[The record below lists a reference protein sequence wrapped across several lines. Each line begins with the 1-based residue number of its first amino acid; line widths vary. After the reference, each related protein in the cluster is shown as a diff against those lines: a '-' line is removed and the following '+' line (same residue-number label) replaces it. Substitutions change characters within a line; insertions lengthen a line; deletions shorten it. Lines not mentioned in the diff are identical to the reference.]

1 MKLTPDQYSSIKDR
15 WEEYAGNSAQQV
27 YSASEQQRSLASTK
41 DGVFYKYVSCL
52 LCGHDKYSMLYR
64 QTAYSV
70 TRWKDVLTH
79 TLVRLVGKKWATF
92 LLKKLLRKYINLNGT
107 YAVGRCVNCGFLFRN
122 PTYTLEGLERAY
134 NSGGYV
140 SFLTGEYSRK
150 RAQLYGYFYDLLKV
164 DSRTQGFERKRVL
177 DIGCGFGLLL
187 DFLQSKGW
195 DPYGVDFASDAITYG
210 QKELGLKN
218 ISVGNLEHD
227 SFEEN
232 YFDMVTLASVI
243 EHLDD
248 PVDMLARI
256 HRVLRPGGV
265 LLITTPNAGSFNHK
279 QAYQRW
285 GGFWPNH
292 LVFFDR
298 GFIREALSKAGF
310 SSIVVANDR
319 RELDSMVRS
328 GKIPAEHAS
337 YFEVVFEKEN
347 LGSDLAV
354 LATRD

>member
-1 MKLTPDQYSSIKDR
+1 MKLTPDKYNSIKGR
-15 WEEYAGNSAQQV
+15 WGRYAINSAKRP
-27 YSASEQQRSLASTK
+27 YSASEQQCSLADTK
-41 DGVFYKYVSCL
+41 DGVFYKYVACP
-52 LCGHDKYSMLYR
+52 LCDHNEYSILYR
-64 QTAYSV
+64 QTAYSF

-79 TLVRLVGKKWATF
+79 TLVRLTGKKWATF

-122 PTYTLEGLERAY
+122 PTYTLKGLERAY
-134 NSGGYV
+134 NSGGYA

-150 RAQLYGYFYDLLKV
+150 RTQLYGYFYDLLEV

-187 DFLQSKGW
+187 NFLQSKGW

-218 ISVGNLEHD
+218 ISVGNLEYD

-248 PVDMLARI
+248 PMDMLARI
-256 HRVLRPGGV
+256 RRVLRPGGV
-265 LLITTPNAGSFNHK
+265 LLITTPNAGSFDHK
-279 QAYQRW
+279 RAYQRW

-298 GFIREALSKAGF
+298 EFIREALPKAGF
-310 SSIVVANDR
+310 SSIDVANDH
-319 RELDSMVRS
+319 REFDSMVRS
-328 GKIPAEHAS
+328 GAIPAEHAG
-337 YFEVVFEKEN
+337 YFEDVFEKEN

-354 LATRD
+354 LATCD